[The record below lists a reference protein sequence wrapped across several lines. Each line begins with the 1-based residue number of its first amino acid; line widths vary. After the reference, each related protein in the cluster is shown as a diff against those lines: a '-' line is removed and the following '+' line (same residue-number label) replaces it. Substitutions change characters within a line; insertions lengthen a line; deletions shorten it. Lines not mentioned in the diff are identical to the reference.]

1 MGIARRSTRYD
12 AAHAVQAHDKTHKES
27 QKTQVAWALFLKGSP
42 QIGLGQS
49 FTRAHHGPTDGAQH
63 ARSSLPDPTALLASA
78 CNYCEPKGA
87 GRDARQKPA
96 TSTRTTI

>member
-1 MGIARRSTRYD
+1 MGVTSKRLPEGDTGAGKIVGIARRSTRYD

-27 QKTQVAWALFLKGSP
+27 QKTQVAWALFSKGSP

-78 CNYCEPKGA
+78 CKLL
-87 GRDARQKPA
+87 
-96 TSTRTTI
+96 